1 MQKFESDSP
10 EKTEII
16 AKEFAKQL
24 KPLDFV
30 SVNGHL
36 GAGKTKFSSGI
47 IRFFCLRENKKIFAA
62 SPSYSL
68 MNSYDCGITLNHFD
82 FYRLNKVYDLE
93 NCGFFYSLE
102 GDENITIAEWTDMVK
117 IDYKKYVSGSYY
129 VVNIKNK
136 SGEEKEIRNIEIEK
150 IF

>member
-1 MQKFESDSP
+1 MQKLESDSP
-10 EKTEII
+10 QKTEII

-24 KPLDFV
+24 KPLDFI
-30 SVNGHL
+30 SVNGPL

-47 IRFFCLRENKKIFAA
+47 IRFFCSGKNEKIFTA

-82 FYRLNKVYDLE
+82 FYRLKKVYDLE
-93 NCGFFYSLE
+93 NCGFFDSLE
-102 GDENITIAEWTDMVK
+102 GENITIAEWTDMVK

-129 VVNIKNK
+129 AVNIKNK
-136 SGEEKEIRNIEIEK
+136 LGEKKEKRNIEIEK

>member
-10 EKTEII
+10 QKTEII

-30 SVNGHL
+30 SINGLL

-47 IRFFCLRENKKIFAA
+47 IRFFCSGVDKKIFAA

-68 MNSYDCGITLNHFD
+68 MNSYDCGITVNHFD
-82 FYRLNKVYDLE
+82 FYRLKTVYDLE
-93 NCGFFYSLE
+93 NCGFFDSLE
-102 GDENITIAEWTDMVK
+102 GENITIAEWADIVK

-129 VVNIKNK
+129 VINIKIK
-136 SGEEKEIRNIEIEK
+136 GDEKKEKRFIEIEK

>member
-1 MQKFESDSP
+1 LQKLESDSP
-10 EKTEII
+10 QKTEII

-30 SVNGHL
+30 SVKGPL
-36 GAGKTKFSSGI
+36 GAGKTKFSTGI
-47 IRFFCLRENKKIFAA
+47 IRFFCSGVNKKIFAA

-68 MNSYDCGITLNHFD
+68 MNSYDCGITVNHFD
-82 FYRLNKVYDLE
+82 FYRLKKVYDLE
-93 NCGFFYSLE
+93 NCGFFDSLE
-102 GDENITIAEWTDMVK
+102 GENITIAEWTDMVK

-129 VVNIKNK
+129 AVNIKNE
-136 SGEEKEIRNIEIEK
+136 SGEKKEKRNIEIEK